1 MQLAQLGAVGACP
14 LLVLVLDLR
23 ITFGLESE
31 DYEILD
37 LGALSTY
44 YRLYR
49 HCYTSFYRRIKQGS
63 VVHVVACLL
72 SREAMS

>member
-49 HCYTSFYRRIKQGS
+49 HCYTSYTSFYRRIKQGS
-63 VVHVVACLL
+63 VVHVVAWLL
-72 SREAMS
+72 ST